1 MASVLLGPFPSK
13 HRCLPAFVWNK
24 LNKYVRGKIHP
35 VASVQKGNRTRVS
48 ASLAALQNTTTGRA
62 KSLKLMNIHVAYSIL
77 VINLSFQPLEKRL
90 DSVSY
95 KVQ

>member
-1 MASVLLGPFPSK
+1 MASVLLSPFPSK
-13 HRCLPAFVWNK
+13 HRYLPAFVWNK
-24 LNKYVRGKIHP
+24 LNKYVRGKTHP
-35 VASVQKGNRTRVS
+35 VASVQKGNRARVS

-77 VINLSFQPLEKRL
+77 VVNLSFQPPEKRL